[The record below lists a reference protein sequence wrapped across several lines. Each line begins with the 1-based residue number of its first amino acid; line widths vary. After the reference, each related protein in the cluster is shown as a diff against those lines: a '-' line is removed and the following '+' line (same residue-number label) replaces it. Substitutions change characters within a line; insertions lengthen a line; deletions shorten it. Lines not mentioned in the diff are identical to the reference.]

1 MDINQPISSG
11 QVTIDTVESDLVAGK
26 NIKLHVLRLDKL
38 HPVISGNKW
47 FKLKYYLADAAG
59 KGYTKIVTSGGP
71 YSNHIAATAYAA
83 KQLNFDTAGIIRGE
97 QPALLNHTLS
107 AARDLGMELYFL
119 SRDDYSLLKRSMDSD
134 LINERRF
141 RDHYFIP
148 EGGFGSMG
156 VMGAAEI
163 LQYSDISEYS
173 HIITAVGTGTTIA
186 GLLQAASPQQE
197 VMGISAMKNNMTL
210 ADEISSLLERPVP
223 GNLHILHDYHF
234 GGYAKKSQPLLD
246 FMNRFYRLSNIP
258 LDFVYT
264 GKVMYGIFDLIS
276 KNYFSPGAAI
286 LMIHTGGLQGN
297 CSLPPGILEFREE
310 M

>member
-1 MDINQPISSG
+1 MDINQPICSG
-11 QVTIDTVESDLVAGK
+11 QVTIDTVESDLVTGK
-26 NIKLHVLRLDKL
+26 NIKLDVLRLDKL

-47 FKLKYYLADAAG
+47 FKLKYYLADAADR
-59 KGYTKIVTSGGP
+59 GYTKIVTSGGP

-83 KQLNFDTAGIIRGE
+83 KQHNFGAAGIIRGE
-97 QPALLNHTLS
+97 QPPLLNHTLS
-107 AARDLGMELYFL
+107 AARDLGMELCFL
-119 SRDDYSLLKRSMDSD
+119 SRNDYNLLKRSMDSD
-134 LINERRF
+134 LINERF
-141 RDHYFIP
+141 RNHYFIP
-148 EGGFGSMG
+148 EGGFGNMG
-156 VMGAAEI
+156 VTGAAEI
-163 LQYSDISEYS
+163 LQYADISKYS
-173 HIITAVGTGTTIA
+173 HIIAAVGTGTTIA

-197 VMGISAMKNNMTL
+197 VLGISAMKNNMSL
-210 ADEISSLLERPVP
+210 ADEISFLLNSTVP
-223 GNLHILHDYHF
+223 RNLRIIHDYHF

-246 FMNRFYRLSNIP
+246 FMNRFYRLSDIP

-297 CSLPPGILEFREE
+297 RPLPPGILEFREE